1 MVRMEYCDS
10 ANFEDR
16 ASLTFINRNL
26 PESVYKVIRSG
37 KKTTIRTEAL
47 TLTYNGPD
55 VFNENN
61 LRVEFKMNG
70 RKVVWN
76 PGADESGNLMGTART
91 LDNADGWILDSS
103 SPLEKGL
110 VSRDAPSNLFRGKGP

>member
-110 VSRDAPSNLFRGKGP
+110 V